1 MKLKKTQEVI
11 KMIVF
16 SIVFFAISFSIG
28 IIYLIDNEL
37 KRDDDLRK
45 ARFVAI
51 LGGIIMAIVMSAWL
65 F

>member
-1 MKLKKTQEVI
+1 MVT

-16 SIVFFAISFSIG
+16 SIIVFVVCFAIG
-28 IIYLIDNEL
+28 ILYLIDKEL

-45 ARFVAI
+45 ARFAGI
-51 LGGIIMAIVMSAWL
+51 LAGIMMAIIMSAWL

>member
-1 MKLKKTQEVI
+1 
-11 KMIVF
+11 MIVF
-16 SIVFFAISFSIG
+16 SIMLFAVSFAIG
-28 IIYLIDNEL
+28 IIYLIDKEL

-51 LGGIIMAIVMSAWL
+51 LGGIIMAIMSAWL

>member
-1 MKLKKTQEVI
+1 
-11 KMIVF
+11 MIVF
-16 SIVFFAISFSIG
+16 SVVLFAISFAIG
-28 IIYLIDNEL
+28 ILYFVDKEL

-51 LGGIIMAIVMSAWL
+51 LGGIIMAIIMSAWL

>member
-1 MKLKKTQEVI
+1 
-11 KMIVF
+11 MIVF
-16 SIVFFAISFSIG
+16 SIMLFAVGFAIG
-28 IIYLIDNEL
+28 IIYLIDKEF

-45 ARFVAI
+45 ARFAGI